1 MSSLRRHRRVL
12 VAAVTLGAAA
22 GAAVVVLVPP
32 QYTSQSVV
40 LLPTL
45 QNGSGQPIVRN
56 QDTEVQVASSDLVLG
71 AAGRSLDPPMSS
83 RAVKRAVRISAPT
96 DQILEF
102 AASDTDP
109 RRAEKLAKKAAES
122 EVTYPDELRELGE
135 PGGSECA
142 QGAAHGVDGSLA
154 TVSSEIS
161 KAKER
166 QKDEVPGSTQA
177 QADATA
183 MAQLIAQQAELVLKI
198 DQVKSSTATGEDSG
212 SGATILEASPAR
224 RPAVVKR
231 ATLLVGFG
239 MLIGLALA
247 CVVLGLVGRRDRRM
261 RLRDEIADAIG
272 GSVLASLRAY
282 PQRSAGEWT
291 TMMAEYA
298 PAAVDV
304 LALRHMLR
312 QLAPG
317 QGEDAP
323 RPDIGDPGIAHPTS
337 VTVVTLA
344 NDERALAMGPQIAA
358 FAASSG
364 VTTRLVPGRSHESAA
379 ALFAAC
385 SPERAGEEV
394 RPHLFLEPRKGR
406 PNADFTVVLA
416 VIDRDNPD
424 LSEVPRSEITVLAVS
439 SGAATAEE
447 LARAAVSADESG
459 REVLGVVVAD
469 AEESDRTT
477 GRLLQHERAQQ
488 ASLPSRLTGM
498 GSPPPTPK
506 VTKFRERG
514 N

>member
-12 VAAVTLGAAA
+12 VAAAALGAAA

-45 QNGSGQPIVRN
+45 QNDSGQPIVRN

-71 AAGRSLDPPMSS
+71 AAGRALDPPMSS
-83 RAVKRAVRISAPT
+83 RAVKKAVRISAPT

-109 RRAEKLAKKAAES
+109 RRAERLARKAAES
-122 EVTYPDELRELGE
+122 EVTYLTNSLS
-135 PGGSECA
+135 SESSA
-142 QGAAHGVDGSLA
+142 EASALKERLTAMTGSLA

-161 KAKER
+161 KTKER
-166 QKDEVPGSTQA
+166 QKDEVPGSTEA

-198 DQVKSSTATGEDSG
+198 DQAKSSVATGEDSG

-231 ATLLVGFG
+231 ATLLVGSG

-385 SPERAGEEV
+385 SPERAGEEI

-416 VIDRDNPD
+416 VIDRENPD

-498 GSPPPTPK
+498 GSTPPTPK

-514 N
+514 H